1 MSLRPFQRD
10 HVRGVLSG
18 RGAIPRKSLAEM
30 HTYLAACCESGF
42 AANIHAD
49 LAELYGGTRPD
60 MGTPSLEEEDVL

>member
-1 MSLRPFQRD
+1 
-10 HVRGVLSG
+10 
-18 RGAIPRKSLAEM
+18 M

-49 LAELYGGTRPD
+49 VAELYGGTRPD